1 MKPLNT
7 PMLNFPIVDPHIH
20 QWDPYSTPHRAA
32 LLVKLL
38 GKYPKAMDKVARK
51 VMPKSLVDMLGLSD
65 YALAPYLP
73 QDYATDVCATD
84 SFDHQLDHRFDK
96 QFNHQAGY
104 QVDQIVHVEAGWHD
118 HNGAGVVGETRWIKQ
133 LPFAQQGIQ
142 LGGIVATADF
152 KHAQFAEILAL
163 QQAESPLLK
172 GLRRMASHHPDAGIY
187 RWSDEPHL
195 YRNPKFLKG
204 FEIFAKTNLSFD
216 AWVYSNQLQ
225 DVIQLAKAFPQT
237 PLVLDHL
244 GTPIGLFG
252 QVGRYTGV
260 TETARATIFAAWKDD
275 ISQLAEQTNSY
286 AKISGLMMPILGHTF
301 YQRRQLASAEQMVNL
316 LSPLIK
322 HAIQAFGI
330 HRIIYASNFPMDKV
344 NTSLTNLMDAY
355 VQMISPYGDAALQ
368 AIFKDN
374 ATAFYRLGI

>member
-1 MKPLNT
+1 MKPRNT

-20 QWDPYSTPHRAA
+20 QWDPYTTPHRAA

-38 GKYPKAMDKVARK
+38 GKYPKVMDKVARK

-73 QDYATDVCATD
+73 QNYAADVCASD
-84 SFDHQLDHRFDK
+84 SFDHQV
-96 QFNHQAGY
+96 G
-104 QVDQIVHVEAGWHD
+104 QIVHVEAGWHD

-133 LPFAQQGIQ
+133 LPFARQGIT
-142 LGGIVATADF
+142 LSGIVATADF
-152 KHAQFAEILAL
+152 KHRQFADILAL

-172 GLRRMASHHPDAGIY
+172 GLRRMASHHPDYGIY
-187 RWSDEPHL
+187 QWSDEPHL

-204 FEIFAKTNLSFD
+204 FETFAKTNLSFD

-244 GTPIGLFG
+244 GTPVGLFG
-252 QVGRYTGV
+252 QVGHYTGV
-260 TETARATIFAAWKDD
+260 TEAARAAIFAAWKDD
-275 ISQLAEQTNSY
+275 VSQLAEQTNSY

-316 LSPLIK
+316 LSPLID
-322 HAIQAFGI
+322 HAIHAFGI

-344 NTSLTNLMDAY
+344 NTSLTTLIDAY